1 MPTLAQQRLHVE
13 LESDNNYIEFVFIIS
28 KNET

>member
-13 LESDNNYIEFVFIIS
+13 LELDNNYIEFVFII
-28 KNET
+28 KKHET

>member
-1 MPTLAQQRLHVE
+1 MPTLEQQRLHVE

-28 KNET
+28 KHET

>member
-13 LESDNNYIEFVFIIS
+13 LESDSNYIEFVFTIS
-28 KNET
+28 KHET